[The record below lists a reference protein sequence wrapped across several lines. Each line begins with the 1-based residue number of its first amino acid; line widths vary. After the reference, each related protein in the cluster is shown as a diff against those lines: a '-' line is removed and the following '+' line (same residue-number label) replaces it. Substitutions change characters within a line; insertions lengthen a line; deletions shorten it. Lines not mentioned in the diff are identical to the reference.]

1 VGPRLDHASLATG
14 IVVLV
19 LGGLLL
25 LDQSGDLDLSLG
37 VVGALVAAVIG
48 TVLLVSGLTDAG
60 SAAAPPPAAP
70 ERDER

>member
-1 VGPRLDHASLATG
+1 MGPRLDHASLATG
-14 IVVLV
+14 ILV
-19 LGGLLL
+19 LGLGGVLLL
-25 LDQSGDLDLSLG
+25 EQSGDLDLSLG

-60 SAAAPPPAAP
+60 SAAPPPPAAP